1 MWVVLALISA
11 LCLGFYDIFKKLSV
25 RANDVLMVLMLNTV
39 FGALYM
45 SPFLI
50 VEIAGGNYGFGNTL
64 TGHLL
69 ILLKSFIVLGSWLL
83 GYFAIK
89 HLPLTVQGPINAS
102 RPVIV
107 LVGALLIFGE
117 RLNWLQWIGILLGF
131 ASLFFISRIGA
142 KEGFSLK
149 HSIWIWMSIGATFLG
164 AVSALYDKFLL
175 KSYAPI
181 EVQGWYSLYQCIIM
195 LITISLLRTLRPK
208 SPSPSPSSSASSSP
222 SSASS
227 SSSSFSP
234 ASSVSSSSF
243 SPASSV
249 SSSSFSPASSVS
261 ASSPQVHKQSAAGLS
276 QGERHSA
283 APTKFQWRWSI
294 PCIALFLTVADMAYF
309 YSLSIPG
316 SMVAVISMI
325 RRGSVIVSF
334 GYGVFALHEKNIK
347 PKLIDLGVLLLSLA
361 LLVIGSQLQ

>member
-1 MWVVLALISA
+1 MWVVLALLSA

-25 RANDVLMVLMLNTV
+25 KGNDVLMVLMLNTV
-39 FGALYM
+39 FGVLYM

-50 VEIAGGNYGFGNTL
+50 AGISEGNFGFGNTL
-64 TGHLL
+64 SGHLQ

-117 RLNWLQWIGILLGF
+117 RLNWIQWIGILLGF

-149 HSIWIWMSIGATFLG
+149 HSKWIWMSIGATALG
-164 AVSALYDKFLL
+164 AVSALYDKYLL
-175 KSYAPI
+175 RSFAPI

-195 LITISLLRTLRPK
+195 VTVISIMRSFRSK
-208 SPSPSPSSSASSSP
+208 ESSTR
-222 SSASS
+222 
-227 SSSSFSP
+227 FI
-234 ASSVSSSSF
+234 
-243 SPASSV
+243 
-249 SSSSFSPASSVS
+249 
-261 ASSPQVHKQSAAGLS
+261 
-276 QGERHSA
+276 
-283 APTKFQWRWSI
+283 WRWSI

-309 YSLSIPG
+309 YSLSLPG
-316 SMVAVISMI
+316 SMVAVVSMI

-334 GYGVFALHEKNIK
+334 IYGVVALHEKNIK
-347 PKLIDLGVLLLSLA
+347 PKLVDLGVLMLSLL
-361 LLVIGSQLQ
+361 LLVIGSQY

>member
-1 MWVVLALISA
+1 MWIALALLSA

-50 VEIAGGNYGFGNTL
+50 AGIAEGNFGFGNTL
-64 TGHLL
+64 IGHLQ
-69 ILLKSFIVLGSWLL
+69 ILLKSLIVLASWLL

-117 RLNWLQWIGILLGF
+117 RLNWVQWIGILLGF

-149 HSIWIWMSIGATFLG
+149 HSKWIWMSIGATALG
-164 AVSALYDKFLL
+164 AVSALYDKYLL
-175 KSYAPI
+175 RSYSPI

-195 LITISLLRTLRPK
+195 VVVISIMRSLRRRN
-208 SPSPSPSSSASSSP
+208 
-222 SSASS
+222 
-227 SSSSFSP
+227 
-234 ASSVSSSSF
+234 V
-243 SPASSV
+243 
-249 SSSSFSPASSVS
+249 
-261 ASSPQVHKQSAAGLS
+261 AAGNGIEGKLD
-276 QGERHSA
+276 
-283 APTKFQWRWSI
+283 TKFEWRWSI
-294 PCIALFLTVADMAYF
+294 PCIALFLTIADMAYF

-316 SMVAVISMI
+316 SMVAIISMI

-334 GYGVFALHEKNIK
+334 VYGVVALHEKNIK

-361 LLVIGSQLQ
+361 LLVIGSQMN

>member
-1 MWVVLALISA
+1 MWVVLALLSA

-25 RANDVLMVLMLNTV
+25 KGNDVLMVLMLNTV

-50 VEIAGGNYGFGNTL
+50 AGISEGNFGFGNTL
-64 TGHLL
+64 SGHLQ

-117 RLNWLQWIGILLGF
+117 RLNWIQWIGILLGF

-149 HSIWIWMSIGATFLG
+149 HSKWIWMSIGATALG
-164 AVSALYDKFLL
+164 AVSALYDKYLL
-175 KSYAPI
+175 RSFAPI

-195 LITISLLRTLRPK
+195 VTVISIMRSFRSK
-208 SPSPSPSSSASSSP
+208 ESSTR
-222 SSASS
+222 
-227 SSSSFSP
+227 FI
-234 ASSVSSSSF
+234 
-243 SPASSV
+243 
-249 SSSSFSPASSVS
+249 
-261 ASSPQVHKQSAAGLS
+261 
-276 QGERHSA
+276 
-283 APTKFQWRWSI
+283 WRWSI

-309 YSLSIPG
+309 YSLSLPG
-316 SMVAVISMI
+316 SMVAVVSMI

-334 GYGVFALHEKNIK
+334 IYGVVALHEKNIK
-347 PKLIDLGVLLLSLA
+347 PKLVDLGVLMLSLL
-361 LLVIGSQLQ
+361 LLVIGSQY